1 MKTLNHIFLEQL
13 ITELKK
19 EKVESVDTQ
28 KVFEDVYRRDRVLLY
43 KTDDTHWNA
52 NEVKLTAKL
61 IQESIEK
68 KMKSLV
74 AKERWF

>member
-19 EKVESVDTQ
+19 EKVESIDTQ

>member
-1 MKTLNHIFLEQL
+1 LKTLNHIFLEQL

>member
-1 MKTLNHIFLEQL
+1 LKTLNHIFLEQL

-19 EKVESVDTQ
+19 EKVESIDTQ

>member
-1 MKTLNHIFLEQL
+1 LKTLNHIFLEQL

-19 EKVESVDTQ
+19 EKVEAIDTQ